1 MANILGSENINKI
14 IDDGD
19 PAYIDWLFGDQEPIE
34 GKEEMKQILRK
45 YYTGKDT
52 NIISLLNQ

>member
-1 MANILGSENINKI
+1 VLYYARDKKEMAE
-14 IDDGD
+14 
-19 PAYIDWLFGDQEPIE
+19 
-34 GKEEMKQILRK
+34 ILRK